1 MNMML
6 NMVNVPTKEPVA
18 GKTGNNAEKNSLK
31 TATDAKAGNSK
42 NFNDVLANAATEN
55 VVADEVV
62 AQPNDVLAAISAM
75 MNPIIQLPLENAEA
89 VPNMAETMDTDV
101 PVQTDLFQM
110 KLEASLGD
118 GPAVNQKESPLG
130 ELASKLQAVPTDQKM
145 QDVLMQQKMQNPIS
159 GNPEQIVETVQS
171 QPQIV
176 EMALPEVMASLNKA
190 TADAKKTGASQE
202 NSVLGKEVDL
212 SASATEKVIPLT
224 IEHAQLTNQPKAE
237 LRNLD
242 LQSSRATEATKSDLN
257 VLFTGN
263 AAKQSA
269 QPSLQKVEIPAGEN
283 TAPVNH
289 FMTLMNSRID
299 TNVVQQ
305 TNALNQPEQPAPEYD
320 IQTQIVEKAKLIK
333 TNEDTQM
340 VIKLKPEH
348 LGDLTLKVTVEN
360 GVVSASFHSEN
371 AQVRTMLESSLMQLK
386 QELSNQGI
394 KVDNVSVYAGLGDL
408 MSNGQEGQYNQQQS
422 SKFKNQKIDLA
433 DFEDEVDKV
442 NAPLQNGVDEGVD
455 YRI

>member
-1 MNMML
+1 MML
-6 NMVNVPTKEPVA
+6 NMVNVPTKEPVS
-18 GKTGNNAEKNSLK
+18 GKTVNNAGKNSLK
-31 TATDAKAGNSK
+31 TVADEKAANNK
-42 NFNDVLANAATEN
+42 NFNDVLTNATNEN

-62 AQPNDVLAAISAM
+62 AQPNEVLAAISAM
-75 MNPIIQLPLENAEA
+75 MNPIIQLPPENAEA

-101 PVQTDLFQM
+101 PAQTDLFQV
-110 KLEASLGD
+110 KLETSLGEN
-118 GPAVNQKESPLG
+118 PMVNQKETPLG
-130 ELASKLQAVPTDQKM
+130 ELLSKLEDLPTGQKP
-145 QDVLMQQKMQNPIS
+145 QDLLMQQKMQNLTS
-159 GNPEQIVETVQS
+159 GNPAQLVETVQS

-176 EMALPEVMASLNKA
+176 EMALPEVLASLNKA
-190 TADAKKTGASQE
+190 TADAKKTGASHE
-202 NSVLGKEVDL
+202 NSVVGKEVDL

-224 IEHAQLTNQPKAE
+224 IEHTQMTNQAKAE
-237 LRNLD
+237 LRNQN
-242 LQSSRATEATKSDLN
+242 LQSSKAAEATKSDLN

-263 AAKQSA
+263 MAKQST
-269 QPSLQKVEIPAGEN
+269 QPSLQKVEIPTVEN
-283 TAPVNH
+283 ATPVNH

-305 TNALNQPEQPAPEYD
+305 TNALNQPEQPTPEYD
-320 IQTQIVEKAKLIK
+320 IQTQIIEKAKLIK

-422 SKFKNQKIDLA
+422 SKFRNQKIDLA

-442 NAPLQNGVDEGVD
+442 NAPLQNSADEGVD

>member
-18 GKTGNNAEKNSLK
+18 GKMGNNAGKNSLK
-31 TATDAKAGNSK
+31 TAADTKAGNSK

-305 TNALNQPEQPAPEYD
+305 TNALNQPEQPTPEYD